1 MSFLKSQSGALFF
14 QFCCPDNK
22 VIPVYLAL
30 LSEVV
35 AICQTDVL
43 QHGQFIW
50 DTSTLKIIM
59 ASLKKG
65 LIAIKLWLPRS
76 ATYSSTFRTCKLSE
90 EDRRTAPA
98 SFRPAQRG
106 TDYLE
111 NECADCKLLLLMM
124 RWRWNTFL
132 FLAEW
137 SASALLCSLM
147 NSLSC
152 EHVSRDSFVPAN

>member
-1 MSFLKSQSGALFF
+1 MFRFLQKNSPHDVQTKGGEGSKAFWTMFKKTALFLKDGF
-14 QFCCPDNK
+14 PNK

-50 DTSTLKIIM
+50 DTSTLKIIRPQ
-59 ASLKKG
+59 KG

-111 NECADCKLLLLMM
+111 NECADCKWTWWWWWWRWLGGWLLDYLLL
-124 RWRWNTFL
+124 F
-132 FLAEW
+132 
-137 SASALLCSLM
+137 SVC
-147 NSLSC
+147 
-152 EHVSRDSFVPAN
+152 